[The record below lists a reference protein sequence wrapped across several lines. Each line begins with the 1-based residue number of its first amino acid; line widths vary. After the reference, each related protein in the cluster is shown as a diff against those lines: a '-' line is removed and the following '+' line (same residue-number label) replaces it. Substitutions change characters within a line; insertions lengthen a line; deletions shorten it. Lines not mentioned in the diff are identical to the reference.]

1 MLTSDQKTATFMAV
15 PVYDLSGG
23 NWRKAMA
30 EPRTC
35 EEIGR
40 RLDDLA
46 CEYTKTAKED
56 PRHIEIENEISALSL
71 QRYILQRLLE
81 RDHREH

>member
-1 MLTSDQKTATFMAV
+1 
-15 PVYDLSGG
+15 
-23 NWRKAMA
+23 MA

-35 EEIGR
+35 EEIGQ

-46 CEYTKTAKED
+46 GEYTKTTKDD

-71 QRYILQRLLE
+71 QRYILQKLLE
-81 RDHREH
+81 RSHRDH

>member
-1 MLTSDQKTATFMAV
+1 
-15 PVYDLSGG
+15 
-23 NWRKAMA
+23 MA

-46 CEYTKTAKED
+46 GEYTKTAKED
-56 PRHIEIENEISALSL
+56 PRHNEIENEISALSL
-71 QRYILQRLLE
+71 KRYILQKLLE